1 MKTNRPYGRFF
12 ALLKQLPNATK
23 EGIIYPYENSGHLS
37 KLAKRPDEYNKMID
51 AMQRMIDMQHE
62 AELKKYRAQILKKMQ
77 EYGKDTT
84 KWTAVNAFLAEPRI
98 GITKANGSCKM
109 LYEMT
114 KEEMIGLIAK
124 LGSILS
130 KDKKKM
136 EREQY
141 LAHWN

>member
-1 MKTNRPYGRFF
+1 MKKNRPHGRFF
-12 ALLKQLPNATK
+12 ALLGQLPGATK
-23 EGIIYPYENSGHLS
+23 EAIIYPYENSGHLS
-37 KLAKRPDEYNKMID
+37 ELAKRPTEYNKMID
-51 AMQRMIDMQHE
+51 AMQRMIDMQSE
-62 AELKKYRAQILKKMQ
+62 AELKRYRSAILKKMQ

-84 KWTAVNAFLAEPRI
+84 DWKVVNAFLAQPEI
-98 GITKANGSCKM
+98 GIKKMNGSYKM

-114 KEEMIGLIAK
+114 KDEMIGLIAK

-141 LAHWN
+141 VAHWN